1 MTEKTLELLPLG
13 TALKIKDDESL
24 YIIIS
29 RGFQKKDGKLLAGY
43 AGVPH
48 PYGESKKYKTVMI
61 ATADILEVVQRG
73 YEDELDRIFIQ
84 EQVGNAVDA
93 PKQSKPS
100 SEELTMPVQKAE
112 VSTVSQETPIKKEI
126 EHPHDPFYNLKQ
138 KAKEMPK

>member
-100 SEELTMPVQKAE
+100 SEELTITVQKAE
-112 VSTVSQETPIKKEI
+112 VSTVPQEPPIKKEI

-138 KAKEMPK
+138 KAKEMTK

>member
-1 MTEKTLELLPLG
+1 MWCLF
-13 TALKIKDDESL
+13 IKYENNEEPPSFSD
-24 YIIIS
+24 Y
-29 RGFQKKDGKLLAGY
+29 
-43 AGVPH
+43 

-100 SEELTMPVQKAE
+100 SEELTMTVQKAE
-112 VSTVSQETPIKKEI
+112 AQASTVPQEAPIKKEI

-138 KAKEMPK
+138 KAKEMTK